1 MTGAAGIPD
10 IATLSISS
18 SKDYSST
25 TNNNIISV
33 STDDIIDTLDSQGII
48 PETLIERELSFFINI
63 FNSESDFKKFTSY
76 FNSDIALLTKI
87 ISLLYLKK
95 IELGLKS
102 DDDVLDIKEVL
113 TGDKITV
120 LLTTSSKGFA
130 DIDSKFLDSNE
141 HEQFHLEAFQTSLNN
156 LSIVVISESEQDLA
170 KNSDKHDQFH
180 LEAFQTS
187 LNNLSIVVISE
198 SEQDLAKSDS
208 NLKIVDK
215 IRIAAADVKKQSGPY
230 LQFVSSSEHKD
241 NEEFR
246 LIISFKKGT
255 TTNFY
260 QLFNQLLDYYK
271 IKTHKVHLETYSE
284 GLLLFSFYFTQ
295 SDNESKTNLETTL
308 SQILKETSLIYCL
321 PIVQDIVGSSSTSS
335 DDSNFVLSPQEK
347 SYFKIAS
354 CFVYHFIDRLAF
366 HNNGADL
373 ITYSTPQVSDVL
385 TTYQQILKQQS
396 FSEQLIAN
404 VLFKY
409 KKLVVKL
416 FKTFAL
422 THYPK
427 ELQTESI
434 LKQTLSYQ
442 RILTGI
448 EPFHS
453 DEEFDEFLKANVDD
467 QSPDYLILQSLKTFN
482 DSILKTNFFMNE
494 KLAISFRLNPSLIF
508 NKKSLIFPE
517 VPFGVFFVVGSH
529 FHGFHIRFRDIAR
542 GGIRI
547 VKSFNEASYELNM
560 KSMLEENYNLA
571 FTQQKKNKDIPES
584 GSKGVI
590 LMKYGFIS
598 DEAIKNAFEKYA
610 DSIIDILDF
619 QSPKYVDLYG
629 KREILFFGPDENT
642 AGFCDF
648 ATLYAKSR
656 GCSWWKSFLTGKSQS
671 LGGIPHD
678 EYGMTSLSVRAFIE
692 GVYEK
697 LGLTETP
704 LMKFQTGGPRGDL
717 GSNEILLSTDN
728 ETYVGMV
735 DGSGTLV
742 DPQGLNREE
751 LVRLAKLRVPVENF
765 NTSLLSKDGFFVSVK
780 DMNVKLPN
788 GIVVSDGTVFRNKIH
803 SEYLFQFLPKVD
815 VFVPCGG
822 RPASININNID
833 LFLDSKTGKSKIK
846 IIAEGANL
854 FITQDCRL
862 KLEQAGCVLIKDSS
876 ANKGGVTSSSMEV
889 LASLALNDSDFVN
902 KFIKNVDG
910 VYDSY
915 VKFIQAKV
923 CANATAEFDQL
934 WALNQ
939 STGKPISILSDE
951 LSVAINKLND
961 DLIDCKE
968 LFAHDLKF
976 KEHLLIDKI
985 IPQVL
990 FETSSQTKEEVVANI
1005 PENYVNAMLSVYLA
1019 SNYVYK
1025 YGAEPNMGKFLAFIS
1040 ELKN

>member
-63 FNSESDFKKFTSY
+63 FNSEYDFKKFTSY

-102 DDDVLDIKEVL
+102 DDDVLNIKEVL

-120 LLTTSSKGFA
+120 LLTTCSKGFA

-141 HEQFHLEAFQTSLNN
+141 HEQFHLEAFQTSLN
-156 LSIVVISESEQDLA
+156 D
-170 KNSDKHDQFH
+170 
-180 LEAFQTS
+180 
-187 LNNLSIVVISE
+187 LSIVVISE

-215 IRIAAADVKKQSGPY
+215 IRIAATNVKKQSGPY
-230 LQFVSSSEHKD
+230 LQFVSSSEHKE
-241 NEEFR
+241 NQEFR

-284 GLLLFSFYFTQ
+284 GLLLFSFYFTKN
-295 SDNESKTNLETTL
+295 DNEHIINLHTTL

-321 PIVQDIVGSSSTSS
+321 PIVQDIVNP
-335 DDSNFVLSPQEK
+335 DDADDDFVLSPQEK
-347 SYFKIAS
+347 SYFKISS
-354 CFVYHFIDRLAF
+354 CFIFHFIDRLAF

-373 ITYSTPQVSDVL
+373 VANSTPQFSDVL

-404 VLFKY
+404 VLSKY

-427 ELQTESI
+427 ELQTENI
-434 LKQTLSYQ
+434 LEQTLSYQ
-442 RILTGI
+442 RILNGI

-482 DSILKTNFFMNE
+482 DSILKTNFFINE
-494 KLAISFRLNPSLIF
+494 KLAISFRLNPTLIF
-508 NKKSLIFPE
+508 HKKSLIFPE
-517 VPFGVFFVVGSH
+517 VPFAVFFVIGSH
-529 FHGFHIRFRDIAR
+529 FHGFHIRFHDIAR

-547 VKSFNEASYELNM
+547 VKSFSKASYELNM

-571 FTQQKKNKDIPES
+571 YTQQKKNKDIPES
-584 GSKGVI
+584 GSKGVM
-590 LMKYGFIS
+590 LMNYGFIS
-598 DEAIKNAFEKYA
+598 EQATKNAFEKYC

-656 GCSWWKSFLTGKSQS
+656 GCSWWKSFLTGKSHT

-678 EYGMTSLSVRAFIE
+678 KYGMTSLSVRTFVQSI
-692 GVYEK
+692 YKK
-697 LGLTETP
+697 LGLSETQ
-704 LMKFQTGGPRGDL
+704 LLKFQTGGPDGDL
-717 GSNEILLSTDN
+717 GSNEILLSSNN
-728 ETYVGMV
+728 EVYVGLV

-742 DPQGLNREE
+742 DPQGLNKDE
-751 LVRLAKLRVPVENF
+751 LRRLAKMRATVDKYD
-765 NTSLLSKDGFFVSVK
+765 TSLLSKEGFFVSIK

-788 GIVVSDGTVFRNKIH
+788 GMTVTDGTVFRNKFH
-803 SEYLFQFLPKVD
+803 SEYLFKFLPRVD

-822 RPASININNID
+822 RPASINISNIE
-833 LFLDSKTGKSKIK
+833 LFLDAKTGKSKIP
-846 IIAEGANL
+846 IIVEGANL

-862 KLEQAGCVLIKDSS
+862 KLEQAGCVLVKDSS

-902 KFIKNVDG
+902 KFIKNTDG

-915 VKFIQAKV
+915 VKFIQSKI
-923 CANATAEFDQL
+923 CANASAEFDQL

-1019 SNYVYK
+1019 SNYVFK

-1040 ELKN
+1040 ELKK

>member
-1 MTGAAGIPD
+1 MTAGIPD

-18 SKDYSST
+18 SKDYN
-25 TNNNIISV
+25 NNNIVSV
-33 STDDIIDTLDSQGII
+33 SNEAIIDTLDSQGII
-48 PETLIERELSFFINI
+48 PESLIERELASFIKI
-63 FNSESDFKKFTSY
+63 FNSGSDFKKFTSY
-76 FNSDIALLTKI
+76 FAADTSLLTEI

-102 DDDVLDIKEVL
+102 SDGILNIKEL
-113 TGDKITV
+113 LAGDKITV
-120 LLTTSSKGFA
+120 LLTTSSEGFA
-130 DIDSKFLDSNE
+130 DVDSEFLD
-141 HEQFHLEAFQTSLNN
+141 
-156 LSIVVISESEQDLA
+156 
-170 KNSDKHDQFH
+170 SDKHDQFH

-198 SEQDLAKSDS
+198 SEKDLAKNDS

-308 SQILKETSLIYCL
+308 AQILKETSLIYCL
-321 PIVQDIVGSSSTSS
+321 PIVQDIAGSSSSS
-335 DDSNFVLSPQEK
+335 TDSNFVLSPQEK

-373 ITYSTPQVSDVL
+373 IAHSTPQVSDVL

-404 VLFKY
+404 VLSKY

-434 LKQTLSYQ
+434 LQQTLSYQ

-547 VKSFNEASYELNM
+547 VKSFSEASYELNM

-788 GIVVSDGTVFRNKIH
+788 GMVVSDGTVFRNKIH

-1025 YGAEPNMGKFLAFIS
+1025 YGAEPNMGKFLAFVS